1 MLKMGGRY
9 FLGLYTRL
17 LKLITMKAT
26 CLVLKLGVVL
36 LFFTTPACKKTDMAN
51 PAQSNKAGVE
61 TLVNPDQI
69 LVHAGSIRG
78 SVDGPALQARFDCPT
93 FISVGPDK
101 SLYVYDASFYLE
113 AGGTP
118 VNRSIR
124 KISCLGVVTTF
135 YKVAGQDADITGM
148 AVDKDGGVYISQQY
162 QIKKISADGKTV
174 KIVAGSDVSYPRKYG
189 PALEAT
195 FFQPTGLAINKTGC
209 LFILDKGYNEL
220 RMLSNNKVTLVA
232 GRNDSFNPNNGI
244 PKDGVGINAEFDR
257 PEYLSIDKDDN
268 LYVTGGYYAII
279 RKVTPK
285 GEVKTI
291 AILDPNYDSDYFTT
305 VTQTTVDKLG
315 NLYGCLNSAVGF
327 RQQFS
332 FSINK
337 WTTEGIFQE
346 TLASN
351 SYQKQDPDDP
361 FLPAG
366 GLLFPTGFAA
376 VNDTLYFSNT
386 VEHKIRK
393 IALN

>member
-1 MLKMGGRY
+1 
-9 FLGLYTRL
+9 
-17 LKLITMKAT
+17 MKAS
-26 CLVLKLGVVL
+26 CLVLKLGVLLL
-36 LFFTTPACKKTDMAN
+36 LFVAPACKKVETVKPVKD
-51 PAQSNKAGVE
+51 SKAGIE
-61 TLVNPDQI
+61 TLVDPDQI
-69 LVHAGSIRG
+69 LVHAGSTRG

-148 AVDKDGGVYISQQY
+148 AVDKDGGVYISQRN
-162 QIKKISADGKTV
+162 QIKKISADGQKV
-174 KIVAGSDVSYPRKYG
+174 KVVAGSDASYPRKYG

-195 FFQPTGLAINKTGC
+195 FLQPTGLALNKTGC
-209 LFILDKGYNEL
+209 LFILDKGYNDL
-220 RMLSNNKVTLVA
+220 RMLSNNKITLVA
-232 GRNDSFNPNNGI
+232 GGGDSFNQYDGL
-244 PKDGVGINAEFDR
+244 PKDGIGANAEFDR
-257 PEYLSIDKDDN
+257 PGFLSIDKDDN

-285 GEVKTI
+285 GEVKLI
-291 AILDPNYDSDYFTT
+291 VILDSYYDSDYFTT
-305 VTQTTVDKLG
+305 ITQTTVDQLG
-315 NLYGCLNSAVGF
+315 NLYGCVNSAVGF
-327 RQQFS
+327 KQQFY
-332 FSINK
+332 FSVNK
-337 WTTEGIFQE
+337 WTTEGVYQE
-346 TLASN
+346 LLALN
-351 SYQKQDPDDP
+351 YYQKEDRDDP
-361 FLPAG
+361 FLPAD

-393 IALN
+393 IALH